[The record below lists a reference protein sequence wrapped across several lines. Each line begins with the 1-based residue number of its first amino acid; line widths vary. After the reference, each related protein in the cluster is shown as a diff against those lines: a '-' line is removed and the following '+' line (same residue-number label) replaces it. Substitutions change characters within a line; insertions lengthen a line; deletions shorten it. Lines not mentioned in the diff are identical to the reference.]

1 MVMDEERTIV
11 EGLALFEKYVDYYSN
26 NENIEGRKISKL
38 LYLHYPMCLYEA
50 GFITGKSNYVMNSLF
65 LKKLEP
71 ALKRE
76 LITLMLDKGKIIPI
90 SFNYENSKDKI
101 DWQNWR
107 VSSLMEKE
115 YHRNEFP
122 AYEHYGWQRS
132 SPGEGIFNANKSLPI
147 NEILNL
153 ELNVNGTLRE
163 IPIFIDNKNLNNFD
177 EEYRFRYEVSFPT
190 FLRDIKG
197 PYSLN

>member
-1 MVMDEERTIV
+1 MDEERTIV